1 MCKCGSQ
8 SSGFKCV
15 CETRHIHHDAIVAW
29 ANGEKIEQR
38 LINSNGWEP
47 SPFPSWAQVCEY
59 RVKPE
64 GPNYGEVA
72 KAAWNDAGDSPRHLR
87 GHLYMEN
94 WTACAA
100 AVIEAYN
107 KENGK

>member
-1 MCKCGSQ
+1 MCQCQ

-38 LINSNGWEP
+38 LINSNGWSP

-59 RVKPE
+59 RIKPK

-72 KAAWNDAGDSPRHLR
+72 KAAWYDATNVPSHLR
-87 GHLYMEN
+87 RDEMMGN
-94 WTACAA
+94 WQACAA